1 MSPPGRS
8 EGENRRAQPE
18 GAPVKRRV
26 YVAYTGGTFGM
37 VPTADGLRP
46 GHGLAQALQSRLP
59 PPGSGGLPHWDLHEY
74 PRLIDSAEAQ
84 PLDWHRIAA
93 DIAARYDDYDGFV
106 VVHGTDTMAYTAS
119 ALSFALAGLRKPVV
133 VTGAQIPLA
142 LPRSDAPGN
151 LAAALQVAGG
161 PPLPEVTLCFGSRL
175 LRGNRAT
182 KVSAEAFDAFDSPNH
197 PPLGRLGIGVAV
209 DWPRVRPMPAREA
222 FEVLPP
228 SSREVLLLRL
238 HPGLSVALLE
248 RLLAPPVAALVL
260 QGYGAGNAPVGLP
273 GFVDALAAAR
283 ARGVVVVN
291 VSQCAHGRVDPG
303 LYATGSGL
311 AAAGVVGGHDMT
323 AEAALTRLHHLLAL
337 GLEPDEI
344 RRRLREP
351 CCGEFT
357 PSLSETRT

>member
-1 MSPPGRS
+1 MS
-8 EGENRRAQPE
+8 
-18 GAPVKRRV
+18 RRV

-37 VPTADGLRP
+37 VTTADGLQP
-46 GHGLAQALQSRLP
+46 GRGLAQALQSRLP
-59 PPGSGGLPHWDLHEY
+59 AADSGALPQWDLHEY

-84 PLDWHRIAA
+84 PGDWHIIAA
-93 DIAARYDDYDGFV
+93 DIAARYDAYDGFV
-106 VVHGTDTMAYTAS
+106 IIHGTDTMAYTAS

-161 PPLPEVTLCFGSRL
+161 PPLPEVALCFGSRL

-197 PPLGRLGIGVAV
+197 PPLGRVGIGVAI
-209 DWPRVRPMPAREA
+209 DRSRVLPMPAREA
-222 FEVLPP
+222 FEVVAP
-228 SSREVLLLRL
+228 SPREVLLLRL

-248 RLLAPPVAALVL
+248 RMLAPPVAALVL

-273 GFVDALAAAR
+273 GFVETLAAAS
-283 ARGVVVVN
+283 ARGVVIVN
-291 VSQCAHGRVDPG
+291 VSQCAQGRVDPG

-311 AAAGVVGGHDMT
+311 AAAGVIGGHDMT

-337 GLEPDEI
+337 GLDAGEI
-344 RRRLREP
+344 RQRLHQP

-357 PSLSETRT
+357 PSPTEAQP